1 MKLKTFIAAT
11 LIACLFC
18 IMFAACS
25 GSDQAEE
32 TTTALKSTVATESTT
47 KKAVQK
53 KTEAKDIKDVTEG
66 EAMTYGE
73 NGKTGAAVKT
83 TRTTVRT
90 TSRVTTRATTRP
102 TAPRTTA
109 SNNDAGCIDDGAMT
123 Y

>member
-11 LIACLFC
+11 LIACLLC
-18 IMFAACS
+18 VMFAACS

-32 TTTALKSTVATESTT
+32 TTTAPQTTVTTESATKTT
-47 KKAVQK
+47 VQK
-53 KTEAKDIKDVTEG
+53 KTEAEDIKDVTEG

-73 NGKTGAAVKT
+73 NGKTETTIKT